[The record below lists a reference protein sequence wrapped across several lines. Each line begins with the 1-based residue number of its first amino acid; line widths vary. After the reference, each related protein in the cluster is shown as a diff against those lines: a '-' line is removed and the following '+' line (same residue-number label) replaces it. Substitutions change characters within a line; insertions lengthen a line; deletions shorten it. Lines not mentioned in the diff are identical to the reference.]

1 MANIQEKI
9 VAFLPEVV
17 FEEGQYPT
25 FTVPAE
31 KLPALARYLRDEDEL
46 QFDNL
51 AALVGVDWGE
61 TLGVVYYLNSVKY
74 NHWVILKAV
83 AADRKDPLLYSVSDI
98 WENAN
103 FEEREVYDFYG
114 IRFIGHPDMRRI
126 FLREDWVGYPMRKD
140 YDTSRENNPIPETN
154 EECADTYDHVPY
166 FGGQNRGN
174 TVLSCL
180 GARADQTV
188 LFGIFQDGRCLRN
201 VAGTV
206 HVAAVAGYLGDQG
219 GELPLPQPTDVQLEG
234 GAGLYFRQESEK
246 GVRTGPDDDGRG
258 GGFRSG
264 GALFQFAQSAFYGHD
279 EDGPEG
285 AAESGDGGHDP
296 LGGV

>member
-83 AADRKDPLLYSVSDI
+83 AADRKVLVFVIEYFLLLKLLYKQI
-98 WENAN
+98 LRLYRA
-103 FEEREVYDFYG
+103 FL
-114 IRFIGHPDMRRI
+114 I
-126 FLREDWVGYPMRKD
+126 F
-140 YDTSRENNPIPETN
+140 
-154 EECADTYDHVPY
+154 
-166 FGGQNRGN
+166 
-174 TVLSCL
+174 VLL
-180 GARADQTV
+180 
-188 LFGIFQDGRCLRN
+188 
-201 VAGTV
+201 
-206 HVAAVAGYLGDQG
+206 
-219 GELPLPQPTDVQLEG
+219 
-234 GAGLYFRQESEK
+234 
-246 GVRTGPDDDGRG
+246 
-258 GGFRSG
+258 
-264 GALFQFAQSAFYGHD
+264 
-279 EDGPEG
+279 
-285 AAESGDGGHDP
+285 
-296 LGGV
+296 